1 MASVPVA
8 ARTTREAQRPLVA
21 PPLAVRVKYGDSL
34 WTIARQYGDPNR
46 DVREVVDAISKENG
60 VEPGRLQPGETLRI
74 PAEYLA
80 AGR

>member
-1 MASVPVA
+1 
-8 ARTTREAQRPLVA
+8 
-21 PPLAVRVKYGDSL
+21 VKYGDSL